1 MKKIVLLQNDAASVF
16 CYNYCE
22 LIKRQVAGKWNG
34 YQKQGLDGSFIII

>member
-1 MKKIVLLQNDAASVF
+1 MVLFQNDAFPVF

-22 LIKRQVAGKWNG
+22 WMKRQVSKTWNG